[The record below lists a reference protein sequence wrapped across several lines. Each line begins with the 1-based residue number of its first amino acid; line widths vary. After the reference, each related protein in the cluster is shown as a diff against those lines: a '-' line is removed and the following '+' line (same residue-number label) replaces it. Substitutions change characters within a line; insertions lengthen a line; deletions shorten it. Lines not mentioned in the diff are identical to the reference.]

1 MSPAS
6 NYKSGGGVSVI
17 DQLGVGAIAANFFP
31 VNVGGGFVSS
41 ASQTAKAGILQG
53 TTYVMGG
60 ANSYLYGS
68 IAYAGL
74 GAGGLLLNNVDGPLK
89 FMASGRANSAGNR
102 AVAIGAGV
110 SGTSPVLDVLDVGF
124 WDTTGPTWYS
134 LYKTKGD
141 GLVQV
146 DNVTSE
152 YMCNGGRLSYDA
164 DNGRLETG
172 WSDTDNQSRSGAE
185 LAADGYTLDLEGGA
199 GSIAEGAS
207 NLLVTIP
214 ATENAD
220 WWGGTYGAYHVDR
233 ALPPNWRRAWIS
245 YDRDNVDDTGVSLM
259 LRMGSDADNFQVQS
273 IQLATSPG
281 VDKIT
286 AVQGPATSHYDAAV
300 GADIGWLCFDRCGYW
315 IRYGYSNNAWNNE
328 PGWDDWTW
336 VYTLDRGTD
345 DPFDCTIS
353 AMALS
358 VVSKP
363 GCTQQ
368 FGHFRIAA

>member
-172 WSDTDNQSRSGAE
+172 WSDTDNQSRQISSSPSPP
-185 LAADGYTLDLEGGA
+185 LKTPTGGA
-199 GSIAEGAS
+199 GPMAPTTWTGPCRPTGAAPGFP
-207 NLLVTIP
+207 T
-214 ATENAD
+214 T
-220 WWGGTYGAYHVDR
+220 GTT
-233 ALPPNWRRAWIS
+233 W
-245 YDRDNVDDTGVSLM
+245 T
-259 LRMGSDADNFQVQS
+259 
-273 IQLATSPG
+273 TPG
-281 VDKIT
+281 
-286 AVQGPATSHYDAAV
+286 Y
-300 GADIGWLCFDRCGYW
+300 L
-315 IRYGYSNNAWNNE
+315 
-328 PGWDDWTW
+328 
-336 VYTLDRGTD
+336 
-345 DPFDCTIS
+345 
-353 AMALS
+353 
-358 VVSKP
+358 
-363 GCTQQ
+363 
-368 FGHFRIAA
+368 